1 MPKTPTPKRST
12 SDLQTSQFNAHGVV
26 DIWQEGA
33 LIHYEATGPFNAELI
48 DSLAIAQR
56 DFLLAAKLSGAWIS
70 ICTLRNSAM
79 TSPEAIARY
88 AAIMAAPKPD
98 GMVPIA
104 TAFVMAPEVEGSLI
118 MAAHY
123 TRIYKD
129 IGRVFQIFRSLP
141 EAEAWAQEL
150 LAQARSRAEVANPAP

>member
-12 SDLQTSQFNAHGVV
+12 SDLQTSRFHAHGVV

-56 DFLLAAKLSGAWIS
+56 DFLLAAKPCGKWVS
-70 ICTLRNSAM
+70 IGTLRNSAM
-79 TSPEAIARY
+79 TSPEGIARY
-88 AAIMAAPKPD
+88 AAIMAAPKPE

-104 TAFVMAPEVEGSLI
+104 TAFVMAPEVEGNLI

-129 IGRVFQIFRSLP
+129 IGRVFQIFKSLP
-141 EAEAWAQEL
+141 EAEAWAKAL
-150 LAQARSRAEVANPAP
+150 LAEEVTRGA